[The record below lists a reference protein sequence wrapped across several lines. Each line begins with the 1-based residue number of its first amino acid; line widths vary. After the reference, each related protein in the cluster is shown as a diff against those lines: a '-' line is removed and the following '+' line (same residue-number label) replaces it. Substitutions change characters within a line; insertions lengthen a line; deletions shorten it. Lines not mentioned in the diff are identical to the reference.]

1 MVKLKHFI
9 KEEVDYNKITPNNFD
24 GFVKVK
30 KKPITV
36 YALQVNKE
44 FEVNSKEGLV
54 KGKANDWLMIGVE
67 GERYICDD
75 NILKKT
81 YDIMG

>member
-9 KEEVDYNKITPNNFD
+9 KEEVDYNKITPNN
-24 GFVKVK
+24 
-30 KKPITV
+30 
-36 YALQVNKE
+36 
-44 FEVNSKEGLV
+44 
-54 KGKANDWLMIGVE
+54 IGVE